1 MPPDPAHSDEAHMWG
16 MLKALS
22 ELEEIAQDHSEEDIY
37 ADITFQRAVERCIEI
52 IGEMANKVS
61 VETRSRHAT
70 INWTGIINQRHVI
83 AHSYEGI
90 NYTLLWTII
99 TDHAPILREQ
109 LLDILPP
116 APEDPLPENTP

>member
-1 MPPDPAHSDEAHMWG
+1 MPPDPAHSDEAHMWA

-22 ELEEIAQDHSEEDIY
+22 ELEEIAKDHLEADIY
-37 ADITFQRAVERCIEI
+37 SDIAFQRAIERCIEI

-61 VETRSRHAT
+61 IDTRELHSK
-70 INWTGIINQRHVI
+70 INWRGIINQRHVI

-90 NYTLLWTII
+90 NYSLLWTII
-99 TDHAPILREQ
+99 TEHAPILRKQ
-109 LLDILPP
+109 LIDILPP